1 MSKINQN
8 GNAPMN
14 TLKPQ
19 PGQSNSY
26 NPKFHPLPGEWAK
39 QQMSGQSR
47 SDTDHYQNGDLHA
60 YSTTRGSRTS
70 YVSVPGQLS
79 GWGTNQNVQKMESS
93 HRNGSSTSSRTE
105 IQRALAAEQKQHEYW
120 EEWQGVTP
128 GKAIYENPRELQ
140 NTLLPSAK
148 YGTEGRGYG

>member
-1 MSKINQN
+1 MGTISQG

-19 PGQSNSY
+19 PGQYDSY
-26 NPKFHPLPGEWAK
+26 VPKFHPLPGDWAR
-39 QQMSGQSR
+39 QQLNGKSSDGSR
-47 SDTDHYQNGDLHA
+47 SSQ
-60 YSTTRGSRTS
+60 TTHGSAS
-70 YVSVPGQLS
+70 
-79 GWGTNQNVQKMESS
+79 K
-93 HRNGSSTSSRTE
+93 TE
-105 IQRALAAEQKQHEYW
+105 IQRAIASERAQHEYW
-120 EEWQGVTP
+120 EEWQGVRP

>member
-1 MSKINQN
+1 MR

-26 NPKFHPLPGEWAK
+26 DPKYHPLPGPWALE
-39 QQMSGQSR
+39 QMNETNASR
-47 SDTDHYQNGDLHA
+47 Q
-60 YSTTRGSRTS
+60 
-70 YVSVPGQLS
+70 
-79 GWGTNQNVQKMESS
+79 ESS
-93 HRNGSSTSSRTE
+93 HRTGSSTSSHATE
-105 IQRALAAEQKQHEYW
+105 IQKALSAERAQHEYW
-120 EEWQGVTP
+120 EEWQGVKP
-128 GKAIYENPRELQ
+128 ARAVYENPRELQ

>member
-1 MSKINQN
+1 MGRINQD

-19 PGQSNSY
+19 PGQTNSY
-26 NPKFHPLPGEWAK
+26 DPKFHPLPGPWAQEQLNGTAQYARSK
-39 QQMSGQSR
+39 ETSNKSG
-47 SDTDHYQNGDLHA
+47 T
-60 YSTTRGSRTS
+60 
-70 YVSVPGQLS
+70 
-79 GWGTNQNVQKMESS
+79 
-93 HRNGSSTSSRTE
+93 TE
-105 IQRALAAEQKQHEYW
+105 IRRALDAERTQHEYW
-120 EEWQGVTP
+120 EEWQGVRP

>member
-1 MSKINQN
+1 MK

-39 QQMSGQSR
+39 QQMATGTSMP
-47 SDTDHYQNGDLHA
+47 
-60 YSTTRGSRTS
+60 RGSQA
-70 YVSVPGQLS
+70 PS
-79 GWGTNQNVQKMESS
+79 GSTESPS
-93 HRNGSSTSSRTE
+93 IALTK
-105 IQRALAAEQKQHEYW
+105 ALASERAQHEYW
-120 EEWQGVTP
+120 EKWQGVTP
-128 GKAIYENPRELQ
+128 GKAVYENPRELQ